1 MLPRNGSTLPFPAGQ
16 GQDLQ
21 SPETI
26 LAVQGLAMQSPESV
40 VIDLGPLTVGFFTIC
55 RDPDSNWGHR
65 PFQGRAL
72 PTELSRLISAGTTG
86 FEPAI
91 SGVTIQR
98 HRPT

>member
-40 VIDLGPLTVGFFTIC
+40 VIDLGHWTSYRWIFHYLP
-55 RDPDSNWGHR
+55 R
-65 PFQGRAL
+65 PRF
-72 PTELSRLISAGTTG
+72 ELGT
-86 FEPAI
+86 PAF
-91 SGVTIQR
+91 SGPCSTD
-98 HRPT
+98 